1 MFNILLDKLPTEY
14 KGFPIDS
21 DFQIGIQIWQIM
33 QEEELSQKERL
44 SFSLSLLFLDK
55 DEDGNPLPVPD
66 IHTAIEGLQWFLSD
80 WYHDK
85 PNDKDKAKVT
95 DYDIDQWRIYSAFRT
110 QYGIN
115 INTEKL
121 HFWEFMGLLTT
132 LDECAYTRVIG
143 IRQQKITPK
152 MSAEEKKALKEAK
165 AIYSLDALEEIT
177 SEEQEAIDAF
187 MGYVKQGK

>member
-1 MFNILLDKLPTEY
+1 MFNVLLDPLPTEY

-33 QEEELSQKERL
+33 EEEELSQQERM
-44 SFSLSLLFLDK
+44 SACLSLLFLDE
-55 DEDGNPLPVPD
+55 DEDGNALPIPD
-66 IHTAIEGLQWFLSD
+66 LQTAIEGLQWFLSD
-80 WYHDK
+80 WYHD
-85 PNDKDKAKVT
+85 NQNSKDKTKVT

-115 INTEKL
+115 LNTDKL

-143 IRQQKITPK
+143 IRQQKIKPK

-177 SEEQEAIDAF
+177 SEEREAIDAF
-187 MGYVKQGK
+187 MKYVKQG

>member
-1 MFNILLDKLPTEY
+1 MFNVMLDKLPTDY

-33 QEEELSQKERL
+33 EEEELSENEKL
-44 SFSLSLLFLDK
+44 SFCLSLLFLDK
-55 DEDGNPLPVPD
+55 DLKGNSLPVPD
-66 IHTAIEGLQWFLSD
+66 IQTAVEGLQWFLSD
-80 WYHDK
+80 WYHDN
-85 PNDKDKAKVT
+85 PNNKDKTKVT

-115 INTEKL
+115 LNRDKL

-132 LDECAYTRVIG
+132 LDECAYTRVVG
-143 IRQQKITPK
+143 IRQQKFRPK

-165 AIYSLDALEEIT
+165 AIYSLDTLEELS
-177 SEEQEAIDAF
+177 SEDQEAIDEF
-187 MGYVKQGK
+187 MKYVKGNK

>member
-1 MFNILLDKLPTEY
+1 MFNVLLDKLPTNY
-14 KGFPIDS
+14 KGFLIDS

-33 QEEELSQKERL
+33 EEEELSENEKL
-44 SFSLSLLFLDK
+44 SFCLSLLFPDK
-55 DEDGNPLPVPD
+55 DLKGNSLLVPD
-66 IHTAIEGLQWFLSD
+66 IQTAVEGLQWFLSD
-80 WYHDK
+80 WYHDN
-85 PNDKDKAKVT
+85 PNNKDKTKVT

-115 INTEKL
+115 LNTDKL

-143 IRQQKITPK
+143 IRQQPIRPK

-165 AIYSLDALEEIT
+165 AIYSLDTREELT
-177 SEEQEAIDAF
+177 DEEQEAIDEF
-187 MGYVKQGK
+187 MKYVKGNK

>member
-1 MFNILLDKLPTEY
+1 MFNVLLDPLPTDY

-33 QEEELSQKERL
+33 EEEELSEQERL
-44 SFSLSLLFLDK
+44 GICLSLLFLDK
-55 DEDGNPLPVPD
+55 DENGNPLQVPD
-66 IHTAIEGLQWFLSD
+66 LQTAIQGLQWFLSD
-80 WYHDK
+80 WYHDN
-85 PNDKDKAKVT
+85 PNSKDKTKVT

-115 INTEKL
+115 LNTDKL

-132 LDECAYTRVIG
+132 LDECAYTRVID
-143 IRQQKITPK
+143 IRQRKIGSK

-165 AIYSLDALEEIT
+165 DIYSLDALEELT
-177 SEEQEAIDAF
+177 SEEQEAVDEF
-187 MGYVKQGK
+187 MKYVKQGK

>member
-1 MFNILLDKLPTEY
+1 MFNVLLDPLPTDY

-33 QEEELSQKERL
+33 EEEELTQQERM
-44 SFSLSLLFLDK
+44 SICLSLLFLDE
-55 DEDGNPLPVPD
+55 DEDGNALPVPELQ
-66 IHTAIEGLQWFLSD
+66 TAIEGLQWFLSD
-80 WYHDK
+80 WYHD
-85 PNDKDKAKVT
+85 NSNNKDKTKVT

-115 INTEKL
+115 LNTDKL

-132 LDECAYTRVIG
+132 LDECAYTRVIS
-143 IRQQKITPK
+143 IRQQKFRPK

-165 AIYSLDALEEIT
+165 AIYSLDTLEELS
-177 SEEQEAIDAF
+177 SEEQEAIDEF
-187 MGYVKQGK
+187 MKYVKGNK